1 MFLLLFLNKMKFEK
15 NKTILV
21 PSLPLVCEIL
31 TNSCNQCSCDFL
43 YSNSCALM
51 HNSDDNINHEI
62 NIWRTNTMFNYWH
75 NNFNSLDYDNFL
87 VSMKYKIDK
96 NAIIIEKIIINDND
110 FVNKY
115 NNKRFLSDIKAKK
128 LVKSLIKYIEN
139 IAKEEEKKFII
150 SYVSDNLKSYNKYF
164 KDEKFKLTEQTKIC
178 RTESNSII
186 LYNEIKK
193 II

>member
-1 MFLLLFLNKMKFEK
+1 MKFEK